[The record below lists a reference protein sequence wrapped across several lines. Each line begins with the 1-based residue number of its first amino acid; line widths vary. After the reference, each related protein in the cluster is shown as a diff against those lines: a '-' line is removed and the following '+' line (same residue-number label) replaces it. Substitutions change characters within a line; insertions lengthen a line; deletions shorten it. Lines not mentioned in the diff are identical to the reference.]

1 MSSLSSLSS
10 ASSPIDSSSTS
21 LVPAEWTRL
30 LQNEYLAEFIKSGG
44 AAVKIAVIRPEHT
57 KEIIGSVTE
66 SAEILGYRAVLVDAA
81 QTRIH
86 MIDQLFYGVARQ
98 IDWEALTDRW
108 LRGLLAQNGIAVPD
122 GAALQDTEAL
132 AAFNGLLV
140 PDLFGQL
147 NRLITNALLKDYAL
161 CKEFRT
167 AMTMLC
173 RAYLNPQDVGMDDAG
188 VIKQWLHGEKCNLTA
203 LKRLQIYQKI
213 GRHNA
218 RLLLNS
224 LALWIHKAGYSGLV
238 LVLDV
243 NAVVTESV
251 PVLGAI
257 RYARGA
263 VLDTYELLREFID
276 DTDETAYLLLVA
288 VAGHGLLDDPKRSI
302 DHYQA
307 LKLRISNDV
316 HDKER
321 ANPLNIMVRF
331 DLANLEEELR

>member
-1 MSSLSSLSS
+1 MSV
-10 ASSPIDSSSTS
+10 AS
-21 LVPAEWTRL
+21 AEWVRL
-30 LQNEYLAEFIKSGG
+30 LESEYLTDFIASGG
-44 AAVKIAVIRPEHT
+44 SAVKIAVVLPQHT
-57 KEIIGSVTE
+57 AEVTGAVAGS
-66 SAEILGYRAVLVDAA
+66 AQGLGYQVVRVNAA
-81 QTRIH
+81 ETRIH
-86 MIDQLFYGVARQ
+86 MIDQLFYAVTRQ
-98 IDWEALTDRW
+98 IDWDSLTDRW
-108 LRGLLAQNGIAVPD
+108 LRDLLSRNGIAIAEGMP
-122 GAALQDTEAL
+122 LQDTEAL

-140 PDLFGQL
+140 PDLFGQI
-147 NRLITNALLKDYAL
+147 NRLITNALLKDYTL

-173 RAYLNPQDVGMDDAG
+173 RAYLNPQDVVSEDAA

-224 LALWIHKAGYSGLV
+224 LAVWVHKAGYSGLV
-238 LVLDV
+238 VLLDI
-243 NAVVTESV
+243 NAVVTET
-251 PVLGAI
+251 PPGLGLI
-257 RYARGA
+257 RYSRGS

-276 DTDETAYLLLVA
+276 DTDETSNLLLIA
-288 VAGHGLLDDPKRSI
+288 TAGRGLLDDPKRNV

-331 DLANLEEELR
+331 DQTEPEDVRNTEAFAQTDGGVLL